1 MKAIV
6 YHNSGSGDVLKLEE
20 IEKPV
25 PKDDEVLIKVRAA
38 SVQSLPIADCQ
49 LPIGV

>member
-6 YHNSGSGDVLKLEE
+6 YREYGSSDVLKCEE

-25 PKDDEVLIKVRAA
+25 PRDDEVLIKLRAA
-38 SVQSLPIADCQ
+38 SVKSLPIADCQ

>member
-6 YHNSGSGDVLKLEE
+6 YNKSGLAAVLKLEE

-25 PKDDEVLIKVRAA
+25 PKDDEV
-38 SVQSLPIADCQ
+38 
-49 LPIGV
+49 